1 MPSFAELSREFL
13 DAELADSPVRASQ
26 LGLTE
31 YDDLL
36 DDLSEAAF
44 ERRRQ
49 TDASWLARFRE
60 VEPTDLAFDDG
71 IDRDLVI
78 SILDGRRIVDDFEMW
93 RRQPDTYLNPGL
105 SGIFTLF
112 LHRLR
117 PMAELVDSAISRLR
131 LIPTNLEDGTRNLRP
146 DMVPAIFLERAANQA
161 RAGARYVRELLPAQV
176 EDPALSA
183 RLAEAGD
190 ATASAYESY
199 VSFLEDMNPN
209 ATGEWALGEHRYS
222 ALLREKEL
230 LGFDARELRER
241 GQAAYDELA
250 AELTRCARELR
261 GTDDWK
267 SVLDELNE
275 DHPTTPEEMRIGYED
290 WTERARAFLR
300 EHELVSF
307 PAGEECAVVPS
318 PPFQRPVLAVASYQQ
333 PPPFSDRMLG
343 HFFVPFPPDGASEEE
358 IQKRLASNSYP
369 GIPTTSVHEAYP
381 GHHWHL
387 VMSKANPSRLRQAY
401 RTSYFSEGWALYAER
416 MMREQGFFR
425 DLRHEM
431 YQYEAT
437 IFRAARIIVDTSL
450 HMGEMSWDEAVAFMT
465 EHTALTEP
473 TAKAEVT
480 RYCAW
485 PTQASSYLTGCLEIV
500 RIRERFFEAYGSS
513 GTDALRAFHD
523 GITTSGGLPIA
534 LAERAVL
541 ATRERSHAGV
551 ATDVQPPG

>member
-1 MPSFAELSREFL
+1 MPSFAELSAEFF
-13 DAELADSPVRASQ
+13 DAELADSPVHASR

-31 YDDLL
+31 YDDQL

-44 ERRRQ
+44 ERRRR
-49 TDASWLARFRE
+49 TDAAWLERFRE
-60 VEPTDLAFDDG
+60 VDPDGLAFDDA

-105 SGIFTLF
+105 GGIFSLF

-117 PMAELVDSAISRLR
+117 PISELVDAAISRLG
-131 LIPTNLEDGTRNLRP
+131 LIASNLEDGTRNLRP
-146 DMVPAIFLERAANQA
+146 EMVPAIFLERAANQA

-176 EDPALSA
+176 DDPKLAGK
-183 RLAEAGD
+183 LAEAGD

-199 VSFLEDMNPN
+199 VTFLEEMRPS
-209 ATGEWALGEHRYS
+209 ASGEWALGEDRYS
-222 ALLREKEL
+222 ALLQEKEL
-230 LGFDARELRER
+230 LAFDARELRER
-241 GQAAYDELA
+241 GRAAYDELA

-267 SVLDELNE
+267 GVLDELNE
-275 DHPTTPEEMRIGYED
+275 DHPTTPEAMRIGYED

-300 EHELVSF
+300 ERELVSF
-307 PAGEECAVVPS
+307 PAGEECAVEPS

-343 HFFVPFPPDGASEEE
+343 HFFVPFPPDGASEDE
-358 IQKRLASNSYP
+358 IQKRLASNAYP

-401 RTSYFSEGWALYAER
+401 RTPYFSEGWALYAER
-416 MMREQGFFR
+416 MMREQGFFT

-500 RIRERFFEAYGSS
+500 RIRDAFFAAHGSD

-523 GITTSGGLPIA
+523 GITSSGGLPIA

-541 ATRERSHAGV
+541 ATTGAQIAG
-551 ATDVQPPG
+551 